1 MPKDIIDYSNTI
13 IYKIYCKNETITD
26 IYVGHTTNFFV
37 RKYYHKNA
45 FKNYKNDLQIY
56 KTMRENGGWNNWNMI
71 EIAKYNCKD
80 STEAR
85 IKEQLHYEELK
96 LNTLN
101 SCYLPLNVD
110 NINDKNDENDILNEY
125 TDFNE
130 NKDENNTILGNI
142 TIYDNELKNAKS
154 FCDKKTPKNAN
165 EYECEK
171 CDFKCSK
178 KCDWERHI
186 KRHKHLFL
194 TNGDKQ
200 GTKKTPIF
208 QSITKFTCELCEKEY
223 TSRNGLWA
231 HKKKC
236 CDKNIKTILNDGEKQ
251 QQLVEYL
258 LKENSEFKQLMIE
271 QNKYMLEQNKNMF
284 EIAKKANNYN
294 SNNTINTT
302 NSNNSFNLQFFL
314 NETCKD
320 AMNIMDFV
328 GQLQV
333 GIKDLEETGR
343 LGYAEG
349 ISKIFI
355 NGLKQINI
363 SDRPLHC
370 SDSKRETIYI
380 RDKNQWSKE
389 NEEKSLLTNA
399 IKHVAHKNMKQ
410 ISEWTKI
417 NPEYKDSSSKQ
428 NDRYLKI
435 VCESMCGSTKEETEK
450 NYNKIIKNI
459 TKETV
464 IDK

>member
-1 MPKDIIDYSNTI
+1 M
-13 IYKIYCKNETITD
+13 
-26 IYVGHTTNFFV
+26 
-37 RKYYHKNA
+37 
-45 FKNYKNDLQIY
+45 
-56 KTMRENGGWNNWNMI
+56 
-71 EIAKYNCKD
+71 
-80 STEAR
+80 
-85 IKEQLHYEELK
+85 LK
-96 LNTLN
+96 G
-101 SCYLPLNVD
+101 V
-110 NINDKNDENDILNEY
+110 
-125 TDFNE
+125 
-130 NKDENNTILGNI
+130 
-142 TIYDNELKNAKS
+142 
-154 FCDKKTPKNAN
+154 
-165 EYECEK
+165 
-171 CDFKCSK
+171 
-178 KCDWERHI
+178 
-186 KRHKHLFL
+186 
-194 TNGDKQ
+194 
-200 GTKKTPIF
+200 
-208 QSITKFTCELCEKEY
+208 
-223 TSRNGLWA
+223 
-231 HKKKC
+231 
-236 CDKNIKTILNDGEKQ
+236 
-251 QQLVEYL
+251 
-258 LKENSEFKQLMIE
+258 KENSEFKQLMIE

-314 NETCKD
+314 NDTCKD

-435 VCESMCGSTKEETEK
+435 VCESMCGTTEEETEK